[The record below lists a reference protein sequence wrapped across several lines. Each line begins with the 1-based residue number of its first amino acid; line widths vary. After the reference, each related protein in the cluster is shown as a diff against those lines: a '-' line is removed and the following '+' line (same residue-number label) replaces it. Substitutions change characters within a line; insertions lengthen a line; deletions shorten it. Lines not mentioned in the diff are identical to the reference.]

1 MAEGRLFDAVS
12 FQEFFVLVAV
22 AVEDVDV
29 NFAADAC
36 HAAIGRQLPDGESHV
51 GFILAVAGNP
61 HLVVALYIGSIGE
74 VLRDETLVHVEDW
87 AHADLLLHDL
97 QPGADAALRTNA
109 RAEARTQAELAVL
122 RASARLRTA
131 GYAPGDAYPEV
142 ELSAAPDAA
151 ETADGTVRVLGYAVE
166 VRSSDPAWRDG
177 TAVTVYAP
185 ARTEGAP

>member
-1 MAEGRLFDAVS
+1 MRKRIGAAGFGLLEVIVAIAVLGVVAAAVS
-12 FQEFFVLVAV
+12 
-22 AVEDVDV
+22 
-29 NFAADAC
+29 
-36 HAAIGRQLPDGESHV
+36 GS
-51 GFILAVAGNP
+51 LA
-61 HLVVALYIGSIGE
+61 
-74 VLRDETLVHVEDW
+74 
-87 AHADLLLHDL
+87 
-97 QPGADAALRTNA
+97 AALRTNA

-122 RASARLRTA
+122 RASARLRTE